1 MNRITHVY
9 VKTQDKLAMIF
20 LEIHYIIVLLQQMH
34 LQCCLF
40 KKDED
45 RLKSQYWKSNL
56 HKGLLQNYNQSFS

>member
-34 LQCCLF
+34 LHCCFF

-45 RLKSQYWKSNL
+45 RLKSQY
-56 HKGLLQNYNQSFS
+56 